1 MKMVLA
7 VIHDEDSHHLMER
20 LTRDGFMATK
30 LASTGGLLK
39 TGNTT
44 LFVGVAEEKV
54 DAVVAIIKEVCKTTK
69 KMSIVNPPVANMGD
83 NMISYPVEI
92 TVGGATIFVL
102 DVDQYFKV

>member
-1 MKMVLA
+1 MKLVLA
-7 VIHDEDSHHLMER
+7 VIHDEDAHHLMER
-20 LTRDGFMATK
+20 LTKEGFMATK

-44 LFVGVAEEKV
+44 LFVGVGKEQVEQVV
-54 DAVVAIIKEVCKTTK
+54 DIMKDVCKTCK
-69 KMSIVNPPVANMGD
+69 KMSMINPPVSNIPD
-83 NMISYPVEI
+83 NMISFPVEI